1 MKNSEKKQIS
11 NWTYLMLKDHGC
23 LRLCWHNLYQI
34 SDEAWR
40 SNQPTPGRIAAAAK
54 NGIKTIINLRGPR
67 NDGGWRLENEACQNH
82 SLTLVDFTIRS
93 RAVPDATTIHAAKT
107 LFENVEY
114 PILMHCKSGAD
125 RAGIM
130 SALYLLLRQ
139 SATLDEASKQLALKY
154 LHIRQSKTGLLDAFL
169 ETYRPFEADGMTFID
184 WVDQHLDP
192 AAITSQFRSK
202 GWANRLVDSIL
213 RRE

>member
-1 MKNSEKKQIS
+1 
-11 NWTYLMLKDHGC
+11 MLKDHGC
-23 LRLCWHNLYQI
+23 LRLYWHNLYQI

-82 SLTLVDFTIRS
+82 GLTLVDFTIRS
-93 RAVPDATTIHAAKT
+93 RAVPDAATIYAAKT

-139 SATLDEASKQLALKY
+139 SATLDDALKQLA
-154 LHIRQSKTGLLDAFL
+154 
-169 ETYRPFEADGMTFID
+169 
-184 WVDQHLDP
+184 
-192 AAITSQFRSK
+192 
-202 GWANRLVDSIL
+202 
-213 RRE
+213 

>member
-1 MKNSEKKQIS
+1 
-11 NWTYLMLKDHGC
+11 
-23 LRLCWHNLYQI
+23 
-34 SDEAWR
+34 
-40 SNQPTPGRIAAAAK
+40 
-54 NGIKTIINLRGPR
+54 
-67 NDGGWRLENEACQNH
+67 
-82 SLTLVDFTIRS
+82 
-93 RAVPDATTIHAAKT
+93 
-107 LFENVEY
+107 
-114 PILMHCKSGAD
+114 MHCKSGAD

-192 AAITSQFRSK
+192 ADITSQFRSK

>member
-1 MKNSEKKQIS
+1 
-11 NWTYLMLKDHGC
+11 MLKDHGC

-82 SLTLVDFTIRS
+82 GLTLVDFTVRS
-93 RAVPDATTIHAAKT
+93 RAVPDAPNIHAAKT

-130 SALYLLLRQ
+130 AALYLLLHQ
-139 SATLDEASKQLALKY
+139 SASLDEASKQLSFKY
-154 LHIRQSKTGLLDAFL
+154 LHVRQSKTGLLDAFL

-192 AAITSQFRSK
+192 AAITSQFQSK
-202 GWANRLVDSIL
+202 DWANRLVDSIL